1 LKNLKAY
8 HQLLKDKYLQYCV
21 NMDMPTQAEFDVA
34 EYIMNIDYAI
44 LYLASIRNDLNNHL
58 TTLRLQREQERLER
72 AEILYE
78 QYRIRSELTQQINDL
93 HENIAEL
100 ERNQIQIVDDTITTI
115 SRNSSFDRNA
125 FTSQEMDFTS
135 STNQM
140 KRVSFDSDFHQESST
155 PKRSKLECKVEP
167 STPTI
172 SQVSNHRVD
181 DVEDTQWESESELD
195 ISFSK
200 NTADVDYEADVS
212 DISDFEGKGRFYKRP
227 LKRSKAFH
235 QNMNLYQCNC
245 DTLPI
250 NQSSGDPKIIMHFG
264 PH

>member
-1 LKNLKAY
+1 
-8 HQLLKDKYLQYCV
+8 
-21 NMDMPTQAEFDVA
+21 MDLPTQAEFDVA

-78 QYRIRSELTQQINDL
+78 QYRIRSDLTQQINDL

-100 ERNQIQIVDDTITTI
+100 ERNQIQIVDDTITSI
-115 SRNSSFDRNA
+115 SQNSSYIPNA
-125 FTSQEMDFTS
+125 FTSQEMDITA
-135 STNQM
+135 STNHM
-140 KRVSFDSDFHQESST
+140 KRFSSDSDYHQESST

-172 SQVSNHRVD
+172 PLVSDHRL
-181 DVEDTQWESESELD
+181 DVENTQWESESELD
-195 ISFSK
+195 ISFYK

-212 DISDFEGKGRFYKRP
+212 DISDYESKERFYKRP

-245 DTLPI
+245 DSLPI